1 MDNEVITYNETVV
14 FNYVLPDDDTTHSL
28 EKDLTLIWEDD
39 IDALL
44 KEKGDEVEYKIHTFS
59 TPMQQKQFIDKIEE
73 TIEDDIEEV
82 EEEIANKT
90 KFGFEFTGQL
100 HNDD

>member
-1 MDNEVITYNETVV
+1 MNNEVITYNETVV
-14 FNYVLPDDDTTHSL
+14 FNYNLPDDDTTHTI
-28 EKDLTLIWEDD
+28 ERELTLVWEDNLD
-39 IDALL
+39 GLFA
-44 KEKGDEVEYKIHTFS
+44 EKGDDVEHKIHTF
-59 TPMQQKQFIDKIEE
+59 TNAMHQKQFIDKVEE
-73 TIEDDIEEV
+73 TIDDDIEEV

>member
-1 MDNEVITYNETVV
+1 MNNEVITYNETVV
-14 FNYVLPDDDTTHSL
+14 FNYNLPDDDTTYSI
-28 EKDLTLIWEDD
+28 ERELTLIWEDNLE
-39 IDALL
+39 ALAAQ
-44 KEKGDEVEYKIHTFS
+44 KGDEVEHKVHTF
-59 TPMQQKQFIDKIEE
+59 TNEMQQKQFIDKVEE
-73 TIEDDIEEV
+73 TIDTDIEEV